1 MTQTTPPDVE
11 IVGLSKRFGAVKAL
25 DEVSEHFRPGCFH
38 ALLGENG
45 AGKST
50 LVKCLMGFYRA
61 DAGQIV
67 IAGKE
72 RRIEG
77 PQDVQA
83 LGLGMVYQHFTLVEP
98 MTVAENLVLAR
109 PEIPAVIDW
118 AVERAE
124 IARFMEGAPF
134 QLDPEAP

>member
-1 MTQTTPPDVE
+1 MSQPAPPEVEPPDVE
-11 IVGLSKRFGAVKAL
+11 IVGLSKRFGPVTAL
-25 DEVSEHFRPGCFH
+25 DTVSERFQPGCFH

-67 IAGKE
+67 ITGRE

-77 PQDVQA
+77 PQD
-83 LGLGMVYQHFTLVEP
+83 
-98 MTVAENLVLAR
+98 
-109 PEIPAVIDW
+109 
-118 AVERAE
+118 
-124 IARFMEGAPF
+124 
-134 QLDPEAP
+134 